1 MDLLIQPVLQ
11 SSQDKT
17 ITEIAMK
24 LFTVLFL
31 SSFLGFSFAQDHS
44 QHHKKEKAHHDKTMA
59 LTLNN
64 GKKWEVDQV
73 MKENMEAI
81 HTEYEKTHAL
91 HKKKKAAAADYETLS
106 TTITQSAEKIAAN
119 CKMEKK
125 MDDTFHVLLGD
136 MMSGAEE
143 LKDQAKSNKT
153 KAMEK
158 IHHSLHNYKKY
169 FNHNF

>member
-1 MDLLIQPVLQ
+1 MLESVKDKSLL
-11 SSQDKT
+11 
-17 ITEIAMK
+17 EIVMK
-24 LFTVLFL
+24 LIAVFFL
-31 SSFLGFSFAQDHS
+31 SSFLSLTFAQDHKMDHS
-44 QHHKKEKAHHDKTMA
+44 QHHEKKSE
-59 LTLNN
+59 LSLNK
-64 GKKWEVDQV
+64 GKKWEVDQT

-81 HTEYEKTHAL
+81 HTEFEKTHKL
-91 HKKKKAAAADYETLS
+91 HKSKKAAAADYESLS

-136 MMSGAEE
+136 MMAGAEE
-143 LKDQAKSNKT
+143 LKDKANNQKG

-169 FNHNF
+169 FNHKF